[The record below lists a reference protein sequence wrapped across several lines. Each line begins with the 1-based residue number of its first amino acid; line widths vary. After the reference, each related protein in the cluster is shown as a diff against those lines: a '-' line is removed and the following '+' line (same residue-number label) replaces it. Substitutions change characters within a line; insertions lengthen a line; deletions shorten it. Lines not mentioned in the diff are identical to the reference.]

1 MTHDI
6 RSVAVLGAGTM
17 GAAIAAHA
25 ANAGLAVDLLDL
37 DAEAVQG
44 GFERMLA
51 SRPAALASAR
61 PDYVRELGGLRR

>member
-6 RSVAVLGAGTM
+6 HSVVVLGAGTM

-37 DAEAVQG
+37 DSDAVQG
-44 GFERMLA
+44 GFKRMLA
-51 SRPAALASAR
+51 ARPAALASPRLAGR
-61 PDYVRELGGLRR
+61 PACA

>member
-37 DAEAVQG
+37 DTDADIGVEM
-44 GFERMLA
+44 F
-51 SRPAALASAR
+51 AANGR
-61 PDYVRELGGLRR
+61 